1 MMLCQSNGTTQ
12 DSIHFIK
19 QPMFWKIHIPFG
31 MHVKHFA
38 PRPNILWS
46 VRHWVYEVLADF
58 LNSNKGLSI
67 NFLYLYTSFFASI
80 ITFFKA
86 KKTIYIDPTQCL

>member
-1 MMLCQSNGTTQ
+1 MAQLRTLYSFHQATHVLK
-12 DSIHFIK
+12 DSH
-19 QPMFWKIHIPFG
+19 PFG

-46 VRHWVYEVLADF
+46 VRHWVYEALADF